1 MNIILHAERM
11 TTPRFN
17 RYCKF
22 REAVKQTILILLTTL
37 CFLSRSNAQEGWE
50 LGAWLGGTYY
60 FGDLNTNFD
69 LSLPGYAGGII
80 GRYNF
85 NKRVAFKLS
94 ANYGLVRG
102 DDAVSNNVYERARN
116 LSFQS
121 TILDGTGQLEFNFL
135 PYNHGSTDEFF
146 TPYLFAGLSIFNFNP
161 KAEYRGE
168 LVELRPLGTE
178 GQFKG
183 EEYFGFSA
191 GVVLGGGFKVD
202 LSYEWSLNFEV
213 STRSTFTDYLD
224 DVSTTYP
231 DKSDLLRQRGE
242 LAVALSDRSIP
253 IPGVND
259 AQIGERGT
267 QRGDSTT
274 KDSYLTFG
282 IGLLYYFG
290 DIRCPDYGK
299 R

>member
-1 MNIILHAERM
+1 MSIA
-11 TTPRFN
+11 F
-17 RYCKF
+17 KF
-22 REAVKQTILILLTTL
+22 QKAVKQTILLLL
-37 CFLSRSNAQEGWE
+37 ASLSFLPLSTAQEGWE
-50 LGAWLGGTYY
+50 LGAWAGGTYY
-60 FGDLNTNFD
+60 FGDLNTNFNM
-69 LSLPGYAGGII
+69 SLPGYAGGLI

-121 TILDGTGQLEFNFL
+121 AILDGTAQLEFNFL
-135 PYNHGSTDEFF
+135 PYTHGSTDEFF
-146 TPYLFAGLSIFNFNP
+146 TPYLFGGLSIFHFNP
-161 KAEYRGE
+161 KAEYQDE

-183 EEYFGFSA
+183 EEYYAFSA
-191 GVVLGGGFKVD
+191 GVVLGGGFKID
-202 LSYEWSLNFEV
+202 LNYEWSLNFEV
-213 STRSTFTDYLD
+213 AARSTFTDYLD

-231 DKSDLLRQRGE
+231 DKDDLLRQRGE
-242 LAVALSDRSIP
+242 RAVALSDRSIP

-259 AQIGERGT
+259 GQIGEAGT
-267 QRGDSTT
+267 QRGDSST

-282 IGLLYYFG
+282 IGILYYFG
-290 DIRCPDYGK
+290 DIKCPEYGK